1 MSRLLVGRLIAV
13 GIFAVFIVAEVAIG
27 GTKEEA

>member
-1 MSRLLVGRLIAV
+1 LIAV